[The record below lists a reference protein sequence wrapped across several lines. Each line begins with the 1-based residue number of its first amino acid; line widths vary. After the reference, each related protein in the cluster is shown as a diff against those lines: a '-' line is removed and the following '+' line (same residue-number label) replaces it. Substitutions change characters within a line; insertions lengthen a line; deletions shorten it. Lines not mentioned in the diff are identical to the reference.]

1 MKEKQDRL
9 IAAVIAA
16 AIAAAEAE
24 ERKQRRE
31 QRSVYVVRSVKRKRR
46 LR

>member
-1 MKEKQDRL
+1 MKEKQDRQ

-16 AIAAAEAE
+16 AIAAAEAD

-31 QRSVYVVRSVKRKRR
+31 QRSVYVVRSGKRKRR

>member
-1 MKEKQDRL
+1 MKEKQDRQ

-31 QRSVYVVRSVKRKRR
+31 QRSVYVVSP
-46 LR
+46 LTFMI

>member
-1 MKEKQDRL
+1 MKEKQDRQ

-31 QRSVYVVRSVKRKRR
+31 QRSVYVVRSVKRKWR